1 MHFLQPEGKLKFY
14 SRRYTGLDEDVLTE
28 HMVGVGGVEG
38 DVDGRD
44 VVIGVTNHLSVTSS
58 WSRTREVG
66 SHNVLVTVV
75 SSLRTFIWK

>member
-1 MHFLQPEGKLKFY
+1 MVGVFQTTICQYINAPPMHFLQPEGKLKFY

-44 VVIGVTNHLSVTSS
+44 VVVGVTHHLSVSS
-58 WSRTREVG
+58 S
-66 SHNVLVTVV
+66 
-75 SSLRTFIWK
+75 